1 METKGKPR
9 EHIRRSVIVPIKY
22 FMFISDGKELK
33 KIHTTGVTVD
43 ISEVGLG
50 MITEY
55 PLRAGDIVTFEDE
68 EEIKS
73 NDITAKIAIVRWSHN
88 IEGNK
93 YRVGMRF
100 INI

>member
-1 METKGKPR
+1 MEIKGTPR
-9 EHIRRSVIVPIKY
+9 EYNRRSFVVPIKY
-22 FMFISDGKELK
+22 FMFVSDGKELK
-33 KIHTTGVTVD
+33 KIYTTGVTVD
-43 ISEVGLG
+43 ICEGGLG

-55 PLRAGDIVTFEDE
+55 PLKGGDIVTFEDE
-68 EEIKS
+68 IKS
-73 NDITAKIAIVRWSHN
+73 SNITAKIAIVRWVQN